1 MNTIARYSGR
11 RTADCGSKII
21 LLLSAICCLLSGA
34 AFAQVAEKISV
45 ERVIVDARVT
55 DDHGEPITD
64 LTPAD
69 FHVRIDGK
77 PVKVE
82 SVEWIPET
90 AAARGL
96 ASLGTQEESPDPDK
110 QPAPAGRLLVFFIQT
125 DFARN
130 AVRIGGQMHIMENAD
145 ELVDSL
151 EPEDKVAV
159 LQYDSHLKFRLDF
172 TDDKP
177 RIKNAVRDALAIDE
191 PPPPPVVPN
200 PSLRTHL
207 HKDDMM
213 KASSPE
219 KGLIVLGN
227 ALRSIPGPKSLI
239 LFGWGL
245 GERVAHQVVMRPEY
259 PIVRYVLDAARTS
272 VFAMDITQADYHD
285 LAFGLATTAHETG
298 GFYAST
304 FRFPQMAFDR
314 LERALQGH
322 YELEVR
328 KPEKKVLGTRVIE
341 VDVDR
346 KNASVMARSTY
357 IESGD

>member
-1 MNTIARYSGR
+1 MRETDSREQIADSRL
-11 RTADCGSKII
+11 GSA
-21 LLLSAICCLLSGA
+21 LLLSAICCLLSLPA
-34 AFAQVAEKISV
+34 KAQQVAEKISV

-64 LTPAD
+64 LEAKD
-69 FHVRIDGK
+69 FRVRIDGK

-96 ASLGTQEESPDPDK
+96 ASVGTQQESPDPDK

-145 ELVDSL
+145 ELVESL

-159 LQYDSHLKFRLDF
+159 FQYDSHLKFRLDF
-172 TDDKP
+172 TNDKG
-177 RIKNAVRDALAIDE
+177 RIKGAVRDALAIDE
-191 PPPPPVVPN
+191 PNEPPAVPN

-207 HKDDMM
+207 HRDDMM
-213 KASSPE
+213 KAASPE

-227 ALRSIPGPKSLI
+227 ALRSIPGPKSLV

-245 GERVAHQVVMRPEY
+245 GERVAHQVIMRPEY
-259 PIVRYVLDAARTS
+259 PIVRYVLDAARVS

-285 LAFGLATTAHETG
+285 LAFGLATAASETG

-328 KPEKKVLGTRVIE
+328 KPEKKVLGTRTIE
-341 VDVDR
+341 VDVNR
-346 KNASVMARSTY
+346 RNASVMARSTY
-357 IESGD
+357 IEAGD

>member
-1 MNTIARYSGR
+1 MRQIAYLLVSGFWF
-11 RTADCGSKII
+11 
-21 LLLSAICCLLSGA
+21 LVSAQ
-34 AFAQVAEKISV
+34 AQVAEKISV

-64 LTPAD
+64 LEAKD
-69 FHVRIDGK
+69 FRVRIDGK
-77 PVKVE
+77 LVKVE

-96 ASLGTQEESPDPDK
+96 ASIGTQQESQNPDQ

-130 AVRIGGQMHIMENAD
+130 AVRIGGQMHIMDYAD

-159 LQYDSHLKFRLDF
+159 MQYDSHLKFRLDF
-172 TDDKP
+172 TNDKP

-207 HKDDMM
+207 HHDDMM
-213 KASSPE
+213 NAGSPE

-245 GERVAHQVVMRPEY
+245 GDRVAHQVLMRPEY

-285 LAFGLATTAHETG
+285 LAFGLATAAKETG

-304 FRFPQMAFDR
+304 FRFPQMAFDM

-341 VDVDR
+341 VEVDR
-346 KNASVMARSTY
+346 RNATVMARSTY
-357 IESGD
+357 IEAGD

>member
-1 MNTIARYSGR
+1 MREIDSSLQIADSRLPV
-11 RTADCGSKII
+11 
-21 LLLSAICCLLSGA
+21 LLLSAICYLLSSA
-34 AFAQVAEKISV
+34 SASAQLTEKISV

-55 DDHGEPITD
+55 DDRGEPITD
-64 LTPAD
+64 LEARD
-69 FHVRIDGK
+69 FRVRIDGK
-77 PVKVE
+77 LVKVE
-82 SVEWIPET
+82 SAEWIPET

-96 ASLGTQEESPDPDK
+96 ASIGTQEENPNPDQ
-110 QPAPAGRLLVFFIQT
+110 QPAPAGRLLIFFIET

-130 AVRIGGQMHIMENAD
+130 AVRIGGQMHIMQNAD
-145 ELVDSL
+145 DLVESL

-172 TDDKP
+172 TNNKP

-207 HKDDMM
+207 HHDDMM
-213 KASSPE
+213 KAGSPE

-245 GERVAHQVVMRPEY
+245 GEKVGHSIVMRPEY
-259 PIVRYVLDAARTS
+259 PIARHVLESARVT

-285 LAFGLATTAHETG
+285 LAVGLATAAGDTG

-304 FRFPQMAFDR
+304 FRFSQMAFER
-314 LERALQGH
+314 LQRTLQGH

-328 KPEKKVLGTRVIE
+328 KPEKKVRGTHTIE

-346 KNASVMARSTY
+346 KNASVMARSSY
-357 IESGD
+357 IETGE

>member
-1 MNTIARYSGR
+1 MREIDSSLQIADSRSR
-11 RTADCGSKII
+11 V
-21 LLLSAICCLLSGA
+21 LLLSAICYLLSGA
-34 AFAQVAEKISV
+34 PVSAQLTEKISV

-64 LTPAD
+64 LTASD
-69 FHVRIDGK
+69 FVVRIDGK
-77 PVKVE
+77 LVKVE
-82 SVEWIPET
+82 SAEWIPET

-96 ASLGTQEESPDPDK
+96 ASIGTQEENPNADQ
-110 QPAPAGRLLVFFIQT
+110 QPAPAGRLLIFFIET

-172 TDDKP
+172 TNDKP

-207 HKDDMM
+207 HHDDMM
-213 KASSPE
+213 KAGSPE

-245 GERVAHQVVMRPEY
+245 GDRVAHQVLMRPEY
-259 PIVRYVLDAARTS
+259 PIVRYVLDAAR
-272 VFAMDITQADYHD
+272 V
-285 LAFGLATTAHETG
+285 
-298 GFYAST
+298 
-304 FRFPQMAFDR
+304 
-314 LERALQGH
+314 
-322 YELEVR
+322 
-328 KPEKKVLGTRVIE
+328 
-341 VDVDR
+341 
-346 KNASVMARSTY
+346 
-357 IESGD
+357 

>member
-1 MNTIARYSGR
+1 MRRALILISGFWF
-11 RTADCGSKII
+11 
-21 LLLSAICCLLSGA
+21 LVSAQ
-34 AFAQVAEKISV
+34 AQVADKISV

-64 LTPAD
+64 LTAAD
-69 FHVRIDGK
+69 FRVRIDGK
-77 PVKVE
+77 PVNVE

-96 ASLGTQEESPDPDK
+96 ASIGTQEESPDPDK
-110 QPAPAGRLLVFFIQT
+110 QPAPAGRLLVLFIQT

-130 AVRIGGQMHIMENAD
+130 AVRIGGQMHVINYAD

-177 RIKNAVRDALAIDE
+177 RIKAAVRDALAIDE
-191 PPPPPVVPN
+191 PPPPPIVPN
-200 PSLRTHL
+200 PSLRSYL
-207 HKDDMM
+207 HHDDMM
-213 KASSPE
+213 KAGSPE

-239 LFGWGL
+239 LLGWGL
-245 GERVAHQVVMRPEY
+245 GDRVAHQVLMRPEY

-272 VFAMDITQADYHD
+272 VFAMDITEADYHD
-285 LAFGLATTAHETG
+285 LAFGLATAAKDTG

-328 KPEKKVLGTRVIE
+328 KPEKKIIGTRVIE

-346 KNASVMARSTY
+346 KNATVMARSTY
-357 IESGD
+357 IENGE

>member
-1 MNTIARYSGR
+1 MRDSGQ
-11 RTADCGSKII
+11 RTADSRLTI
-21 LLLSAICCLLSGA
+21 LLLSAVCCLLSGA
-34 AFAQVAEKISV
+34 PAQAQLNEKISV

-55 DDHGEPITD
+55 DDHGDPITD
-64 LTPAD
+64 LAIKD
-69 FHVRIDGK
+69 FRVRIDGK

-90 AAARGL
+90 AGARGL
-96 ASLGTQEESPDPDK
+96 ARVGTQVESPNPDQ

-145 ELVDSL
+145 ELVESL

-159 LQYDSHLKFRLDF
+159 FQYDSHLKFRLDF
-172 TDDKP
+172 TNEQG
-177 RIKNAVRDALAIDE
+177 RIKGAVRDALSIDE
-191 PPPPPVVPN
+191 PNWPPVVPN
-200 PSLRTHL
+200 PSLRSHL
-207 HKDDMM
+207 NRDDMM
-213 KASSPE
+213 KAATPE
-219 KGLIVLGN
+219 KDLIVLGN

-245 GERVAHQVVMRPEY
+245 GERVAHQVQMRPEY
-259 PIVRYVLDAARTS
+259 PIVRYVLDTARTS

-285 LAFGLATTAHETG
+285 LAFGLSTAASETG

-314 LERALQGH
+314 LKNTLQGH

-328 KPEKKVLGTRVIE
+328 KPEKKTIGSHTIE
-341 VDVDR
+341 VEVDR

-357 IESGD
+357 IETGD

>member
-1 MNTIARYSGR
+1 MCY
-11 RTADCGSKII
+11 
-21 LLLSAICCLLSGA
+21 LLSAASASG
-34 AFAQVAEKISV
+34 QVKEQISV

-64 LTPAD
+64 LEAKD
-69 FHVRIDGK
+69 FRVRIDGK
-77 PVKVE
+77 LVKVE

-96 ASLGTQEESPDPDK
+96 ASIGTQQESQNPDQ

-130 AVRIGGQMHIMENAD
+130 AVRIGGQMHIMDYAD
-145 ELVDSL
+145 QLVDSL

-172 TDDKP
+172 TNDKP

-207 HKDDMM
+207 HHDDMM
-213 KASSPE
+213 KAASPE

-245 GERVAHQVVMRPEY
+245 GDRVAHQVLMRPEY

-285 LAFGLATTAHETG
+285 LAFGLATAAKETG

-304 FRFPQMAFDR
+304 FRFPQMAFDM

-341 VDVDR
+341 VEVDR
-346 KNASVMARSTY
+346 KNATVMARSTY
-357 IESGD
+357 IEAGD

>member
-1 MNTIARYSGR
+1 MCY
-11 RTADCGSKII
+11 
-21 LLLSAICCLLSGA
+21 LLSAASA
-34 AFAQVAEKISV
+34 AAQVKEQISV

-55 DDHGEPITD
+55 DDHGEPIAD
-64 LTPAD
+64 LEAKD
-69 FHVRIDGK
+69 FRVRIDGK
-77 PVKVE
+77 LVKVE

-96 ASLGTQEESPDPDK
+96 ASIGTQQESQNPDQ

-130 AVRIGGQMHIMENAD
+130 AVRIGGQMHIMDYAD
-145 ELVDSL
+145 QLVDSL

-172 TDDKP
+172 TNDKP

-207 HKDDMM
+207 HHDDMM
-213 KASSPE
+213 KAASPE

-245 GERVAHQVVMRPEY
+245 GDRVAHQVLMRPEY

-285 LAFGLATTAHETG
+285 LAFGLATAAKETG

-304 FRFPQMAFDR
+304 FRFPQMAFDM

-341 VDVDR
+341 VEVDR
-346 KNASVMARSTY
+346 KNATVMARSTY
-357 IESGD
+357 IEAGE

>member
-1 MNTIARYSGR
+1 MSARRSWL
-11 RTADCGSKII
+11 
-21 LLLSAICCLLSGA
+21 LLLSAICYLLSA
-34 AFAQVAEKISV
+34 ASAAGQVKEQISV

-64 LTPAD
+64 LEATD
-69 FHVRIDGK
+69 FRVRIDGK
-77 PVKVE
+77 LVKVE
-82 SVEWIPET
+82 SAEWIPET

-96 ASLGTQEESPDPDK
+96 ASIGTQQESPDPDK

-130 AVRIGGQMHIMENAD
+130 AVRIGGQMHIMDYAD

-172 TDDKP
+172 TNDKP

-207 HKDDMM
+207 HHDDMM
-213 KASSPE
+213 NAGSPE

-245 GERVAHQVVMRPEY
+245 GDRVAHQVLMRPEY

-285 LAFGLATTAHETG
+285 LAFGLATAAKETG

-304 FRFPQMAFDR
+304 FRFPQMAFDM
-314 LERALQGH
+314 LERSLQGH

-341 VDVDR
+341 VEVDR
-346 KNASVMARSTY
+346 KNASVLARSTY
-357 IESGD
+357 IEAGD